1 MKTLSDCANGK
12 KDEHKLNKGNKSVMQ
27 TTNEQVTIVS
37 ELAKCVTR
45 MKAQLCAFM
54 ALNSL

>member
-1 MKTLSDCANGK
+1 MIMKTLSDCANGK
-12 KDEHKLNKGNKSVMQ
+12 KDEHKVIKENKSVMQ

-45 MKAQLCAFM
+45 MKTIVCIG
-54 ALNSL
+54 SIK

>member
-12 KDEHKLNKGNKSVMQ
+12 KDEHKVNKGNKSVMQ

-37 ELAKCVTR
+37 ELAKYVTGI
-45 MKAQLCAFM
+45 KAQLCA
-54 ALNSL
+54 SLA